1 MVPIPVADSPPT
13 DPSRPIQPL
22 PGDVVHSI
30 AAGEVIDSLAAAVR
44 ELLEN
49 ALDAGATHITVAL
62 WPEQGRVQVA
72 DNGIAMALDNLHQAA
87 IPHSTSKI
95 RTQADLWQVRS
106 LGFRGE
112 ALHSLAQVAQLE
124 ICSRP
129 SSDQSGWRV
138 TYSAQGEPLATTP
151 VAMAPGSVVTLTNL
165 FDRWPARRQRLPAI
179 SRQLAQVQR
188 VLYHCALAHPAVT
201 WATQLNDRPW
211 L

>member
-1 MVPIPVADSPPT
+1 MVPIPAVDSPHT
-13 DPSRPIQPL
+13 GPSRPIQPL

-44 ELLEN
+44 ELIEN
-49 ALDAGATHITVAL
+49 ALDARATHITVAL

-72 DNGIAMALDNLHQAA
+72 DNGIGMALENLHRAA

-95 RTQADLWQVRS
+95 RTQADLWQVQS

-129 SSDQSGWRV
+129 SSDESGWRV
-138 TYSAQGEPLATTP
+138 TYSAQGEPLTTAP
-151 VAMAPGSVVTLTNL
+151 VAMAPGSIVTLTNL
-165 FDRWPARRQRLPAI
+165 FAQWPARRQ
-179 SRQLAQVQR
+179 
-188 VLYHCALAHPAVT
+188 
-201 WATQLNDRPW
+201 
-211 L
+211 